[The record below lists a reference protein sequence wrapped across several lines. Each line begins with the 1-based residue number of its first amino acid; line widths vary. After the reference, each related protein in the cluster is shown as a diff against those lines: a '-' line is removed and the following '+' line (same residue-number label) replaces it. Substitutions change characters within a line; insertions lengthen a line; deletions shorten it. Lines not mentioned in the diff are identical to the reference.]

1 MRSEKRSLEAAT
13 VEAIVIY
20 RASLRAAEEIE
31 ARMQG
36 ALSRGGEFDPHEFGY
51 LQARYVDLLRK
62 VRLTQRMLEAML
74 DDLGYIPD
82 VPQRSS
88 FH

>member
-1 MRSEKRSLEAAT
+1 MTSKKPSLDAAT

-20 RASLRAAEEIE
+20 RASLRAVEEIE
-31 ARMQG
+31 ARMQSV
-36 ALSRGGEFDPHEFGY
+36 LSRGGAFDPHEFGD
-51 LQARYVDLLRK
+51 LQAKYVNLHRK
-62 VRLTQRMLEAML
+62 VRLTQRMLKAML

-82 VPQRSS
+82 VPRASS